1 MKAAK
6 QIAERLFGAG
16 VRLQSEEIGALLI
29 MPQHLQ
35 AYVATT
41 WLQSLNYDVEVV
53 VSGIEVRTLGAE
65 RAWLN
70 AVFEDIQKSD
80 FASDVDSELVAIQV
94 ADVAQR
100 LAENRNALLK
110 EQAA

>member
-6 QIAERLFGAG
+6 LIAERLFGAG
-16 VRLQSEEIGALLI
+16 VRLKPEETGALLI

-41 WLQSLNYDVEVV
+41 WLQSLSYDVEVV

-65 RAWLN
+65 KAWLN

-80 FASDVDSELVAIQV
+80 FAAVVDSELVAIQV
-94 ADVAQR
+94 ADIAQR
-100 LAENRNALLK
+100 RAENRSALLN